1 MMLDT
6 KQSEASTPNKLRRA
20 STLIN
25 PEGIELSWYDMHS
38 RRTRQFGESM
48 TNMNACVA
56 IVFV

>member
-20 STLIN
+20 TLIN
-25 PEGIELSWYDMHS
+25 PEGIDFSWYDMPS
-38 RRTRQFGESM
+38 RRTREFGESM